1 LKAGA
6 HVLATVSTPATNSD
20 VEYLPVRVYKSSGGG
35 TANSVLLFSFNVIGA
50 DTSRT
55 ALFANASDITPAS
68 YEVEAGR
75 FITFVTGSP
84 TTANGTADNGT
95 IAGTLAFF
103 LDWAPKFDPTKWD
116 DGSSNY

>member
-1 LKAGA
+1 M
-6 HVLATVSTPATNSD
+6 STPATNSD

-35 TANSVLLFSFNVIGA
+35 TANSVLLFSFNVIA
-50 DTSRT
+50 EDTSRT
-55 ALFANASDITPAS
+55 ALFANASDITPSS

-84 TTANGTADNGT
+84 TTTNGTADNGT
-95 IAGTLAFF
+95 IGGTLAFFLDWAGTLAFF